1 MSIYK
6 LLYKATL
13 FRWRDNP
20 WKTTLMSAF
29 GTFISVYGL
38 FWMTNEISVLLI
50 FAIEVAL
57 PKVPGDKD
65 DHLIV
70 KIIYVL

>member
-1 MSIYK
+1 
-6 LLYKATL
+6 
-13 FRWRDNP
+13 
-20 WKTTLMSAF
+20 MSAF